1 MASRPFGS
9 ISRGLGLGRL
19 VSAAVSM
26 ACVVIIV
33 VPEIAAARALLDRVI
48 QAISFGV

>member
-33 VPEIAAARALLDRVI
+33 VPEIVNRTGTVGGSNS
-48 QAISFGV
+48 QVG